1 MNIGQ
6 VDLFA
11 TDVLEEGTFITEYAR
26 GGLRPDLVGH

>member
-11 TDVLEEGTFITEYAR
+11 TDVLEKGTFIIEYAR
-26 GGLRPDLVGH
+26 GGLRPDPICH